1 MNKKICLLGA
11 TILALTT
18 ACSSDNKYEQTNNL
32 NMIASFQSPGE
43 DAMYSATTLSTITDA
58 YNPDDAS
65 ATFIGLVTPA
75 GNTITPKITNLHF
88 GANDDMNRL
97 LITSTNATKVSGFG
111 SLMLKDF
118 QIVITPNNSAAKAT
132 FEDGSSL
139 FAVSNPLTF
148 YSTTFTRD
156 INNLGEDPFETNSY
170 TKNYYQFVLNP
181 IKKTLDLV
189 IYGVAFSNTTNTN
202 LNLLFEA
209 LPYTF
214 NSSTGIITI
223 APDGDVVPRKY
234 ASNMKGDPMPEYT
247 ASNFKAFVYGA
258 YDMPSFVEFTT
269 PTLKVSSSL
278 YEYGKLPNADA
289 E

>member
-1 MNKKICLLGA
+1 MTKKICMFGA
-11 TILALTT
+11 ALIALTT
-18 ACSSDNKYEQTNNL
+18 ACSSDNKFEQTNNL

-58 YNPDDAS
+58 YNPDNAS

-75 GNTITPKITNLHF
+75 GNTITPKITNMHF
-88 GANDDMNRL
+88 GASDDMDRL
-97 LITSTNATKVSGFG
+97 LITSTNATKATGFG
-111 SLMLKDF
+111 GLMLKDF
-118 QIVITPNNSAAKAT
+118 RIVVTPNNSAAKAT
-132 FEDGSSL
+132 FEDGSTL

-148 YSTTFTRD
+148 YSNTFTRD
-156 INNLGEDPFETNSY
+156 LNNPGGEPFESNTY

-181 IKKTLDLV
+181 IKKTVDMV
-189 IYGVAFSNTTNTN
+189 IYGVSFTSAPTSN
-202 LNLLFEA
+202 LNLLFEGM
-209 LPYTF
+209 PYTF

-223 APDGDVVPRKY
+223 APQGDVVPRKY

-247 ASNFKAFVYGA
+247 ASGFKAFVYGA
-258 YDMPSFVEFTT
+258 YDMPSFVEFST
-269 PTLKVSSSL
+269 PTLKISSSL